1 MPDEVRCT
9 CARCRLHG
17 LMGPAI
23 LITIGVLFLIQQ
35 FSNRFSFGELWPVI
49 LIVIGA
55 VKLLEEMCIRDRFS
69 CGRSARGGHLS

>member
-1 MPDEVRCT
+1 MSDESDKARCT
-9 CARCRLHG
+9 CARCRLGG

-35 FSNRFSFGELWPVI
+35 FSNRITFGELWPVI

-55 VKLLEEMCIRDRFS
+55 VKLLEATAS
-69 CGRSARGGHLS
+69 TAGHVEKEKDA

>member
-55 VKLLEEMCIRDRFS
+55 VKLLEATAS
-69 CGRSARGGHLS
+69 TAGHVEKEKGA

>member
-1 MPDEVRCT
+1 MADEDRLRCT

-35 FSNRFSFGELWPVI
+35 FSNRITFGELWPVI

-55 VKLLEEMCIRDRFS
+55 VKLLEATAS
-69 CGRSARGGHLS
+69 TAGHVKREKDA